1 MNDAGLL
8 HATLATWA
16 LYGLLVKGLS
26 EMRICLLKHK
36 AEAIQAINR
45 KLSESESFVS
55 DEVVGAV
62 MTLASF
68 EVSNML
74 RRKCMFG
81 RT

>member
-45 KLSESESFVS
+45 KLSESEGFVS
-55 DEVVGAV
+55 DE
-62 MTLASF
+62 
-68 EVSNML
+68 
-74 RRKCMFG
+74 
-81 RT
+81 